1 MIIVKKMKWEMGI
14 IDGEENRKGG
24 KDKDILVALV

>member
-1 MIIVKKMKWEMGI
+1 MRELKWEMGI